1 MWQLTNDSY
10 LKFATLPEILK
21 RPEVT
26 GKLKP
31 FDNKS
36 IPEVL

>member
-21 RPEVT
+21 RPEVV
-26 GKLKP
+26 GKQKSI
-31 FDNKS
+31 DNKT